1 MHELPDLSHLTEEER
16 NIILAVM
23 DRRKEEEEKE
33 EAMLKCVVRDMAK
46 PAACKTPRNAEN
58 QPHQPPP
65 RLHQQFESYKEQVR
79 KIGEEA
85 RRYQGEH
92 KDEAPTC
99 GICRRTKFADGCGH
113 QCSYCHT
120 KFCARCEGRLSLRS
134 NSIPHSQHGMVQWGR
149 ALPGRLLVSARPR
162 VLALQLLRKTHV
174 CFLAGAPA
182 FILTLDVVS

>member
-33 EAMLKCVVRDMAK
+33 EAMLK
-46 PAACKTPRNAEN
+46 
-58 QPHQPPP
+58 

-134 NSIPHSQHGMVQWGR
+134 NSVSVPGT
-149 ALPGRLLVSARPR
+149 GRLPEGPARPSASQAQPG
-162 VLALQLLRKTHV
+162 ALLLGANRHRQKSACSCAPPCPH
-174 CFLAGAPA
+174 GAPRLMPTVLFLKRSCPQCA
-182 FILTLDVVS
+182 G